1 MTARNDLDL
10 NVVLDRFLGEGPTEA
25 PDDALDLALERV
37 STMRQRYGAPRRSF
51 GMTTP
56 VRLLAAAAIL
66 IAILV
71 AGGIY
76 LGSRPPTPEP
86 LPSPVATAPAVAPSP
101 VPSSSAAAIASAS
114 ARPSAGPLPTPTP
127 VPPIP
132 ALAIRALYAVDN
144 GITGARQPGMLTVD
158 DQSRLLELSDGV
170 RFALDEQPD
179 LPRALKAYPLL
190 AAHVDELAPKL
201 TGDRGDRLR
210 RAVAVLGDIL
220 EAQELAPGA
229 IDAGTYYSTHFHP
242 TVMVTVPDGWTRRN
256 EDGEVVAMSKG
267 ELTLAISKRATDVSA
282 DGLAKALGKNSADA
296 LADAPEP
303 ATLGAHK
310 AFRGRIDGGGTLWFS
325 EGLDPHDSKPGS
337 EVRAWVVD
345 VDGKPLTIQLDGPK
359 AKVLDVLPE
368 IETMLSTMQSI

>member
-10 NVVLDRFLGEGPTEA
+10 DRVLDRFLGEGPTAA

-37 STMRQRYGAPRRSF
+37 STMRQRHGTPRRTTR
-51 GMTTP
+51 MTTP

-66 IAILV
+66 VAMLI
-71 AGGIY
+71 AGGIFI
-76 LGSRPPTPEP
+76 GSRPPTPEP
-86 LPSPVATAPAVAPSP
+86 LPSPVATPPAVAPSIA
-101 VPSSSAAAIASAS
+101 PSPSPAAIAS
-114 ARPSAGPLPTPTP
+114 PSAHPSASPLASPTSTQP
-127 VPPIP
+127 VP

-179 LPRALKAYPLL
+179 LPRALKAFPLL

-210 RAVAVLGDIL
+210 SAVAVLGDIL
-220 EAQELAPGA
+220 EAKELAPGPL
-229 IDAGTYYSTHFHP
+229 DAGTYYSTRFHP

-267 ELTLAISKRATDVSA
+267 ALTLAVTKRATDVSA

-303 ATLGAHK
+303 ATFGGHK

-325 EGLDPHDSKPGS
+325 EGLDPHDSRPGS

-345 VDGKPLTIQLDGPK
+345 VNGKPLTIQLDGPK
-359 AKVLDVLPE
+359 ADVLDVLPE
-368 IETMLSTMQSI
+368 IETMLATMQSI